1 MVVSKPLQKCIAERC
16 KPKLFTE
23 KQRLSKALIFLNRQ
37 LKIHFLHFYQQLLQF
52 LQFVR
57 SQIFTK

>member
-1 MVVSKPLQKCIAERC
+1 MHCRTLQ
-16 KPKLFTE
+16 TE
-23 KQRLSKALIFLNRQ
+23 TFYQKQRLSKALIFLKRQ

-57 SQIFTK
+57 SQIFDYFTE